1 MVNQNIL
8 GYQPGEIAAQGCTII
23 DIVVAGLGVSL
34 QDFIDCQYLD
44 SKTMSRRPGMILKFL
59 PYLYDGVTGKLLTG
73 GSYLFDTYENAKDYV
88 QWANKEFEVGEP
100 PVKFTE
106 QPMFESVKSQVWK
119 VIGAHGFAPIEANAV
134 VRLQIWRCEDV
145 DAESK
150 LRSIYQN
157 LKRTAENDGAASV
170 WLLFN
175 PDTRDIGLQLTFKKL
190 GGYEP
195 ADATHT
201 LHSVGLET
209 GVAALISSNLLLEPT
224 LDRTSMLLTLWL
236 PQSRALG
243 GSELA
248 IPYYPLVPVI
258 THNFM

>member
-1 MVNQNIL
+1 MNQNIL
-8 GYQPGEIAAQGCTII
+8 GYQPGEIAAGGCTTI

-34 QDFIDCQYLD
+34 KEFIDCQYLD
-44 SKTMSRRPGMILKFL
+44 SKIMSRRPGMVLKFL

-73 GSYLFDTYENAKDYV
+73 GSYLFDTYENAKDYIR
-88 QWANKEFEVGEP
+88 WASEEFEVGKP

-134 VRLQIWRCEDV
+134 VRLQMWRCADV
-145 DAESK
+145 DTESK
-150 LRSIYQN
+150 LRAIWEN

-175 PDTRDIGLQLTFKKL
+175 PDTRDVGLQLTFKKL
-190 GGYEP
+190 GGHEP

-201 LHSVGLET
+201 LHSVGQET
-209 GVAALISSNLLLEPT
+209 RVAALIASNLVLEPT
-224 LDRTSMLLTLWL
+224 FDRTSMLLTLWL
-236 PQSRALG
+236 PQSRELG

-248 IPYYPLVPVI
+248 IPYYPLVPAI
-258 THNFM
+258 THDLV